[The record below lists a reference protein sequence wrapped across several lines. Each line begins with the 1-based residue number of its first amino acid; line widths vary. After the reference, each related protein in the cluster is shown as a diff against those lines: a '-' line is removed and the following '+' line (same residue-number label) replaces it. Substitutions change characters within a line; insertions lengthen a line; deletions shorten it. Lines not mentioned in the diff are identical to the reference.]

1 MQAVPFHQRGRSGTV
16 RWLLHGAV
24 VGSFFPLLLGLIG
37 PAYLA
42 SAGLARSLHENLQ
55 LPGSSIGLQE
65 WLPARNPARTASP
78 RDPSPPLLP
87 FFNRPITQ
95 PGSVLAPAPAIAPL
109 TWVQTH
115 REAGLFSAPGDDAQ
129 RFTVLPQWSYLK
141 VVDSAP
147 GWLLVRYEGDA
158 NRQAGQAWVPAGAVG
173 PISPPRW
180 LTNPRESPLYAGPE
194 PTAPS
199 YTRLPPWSIVEAMG
213 QDQADRGLVRYAGD
227 GNTRQPGLAWARRAD
242 LDVARAPA
250 GSQLPW
256 GAAPGSP
263 DDGAHLGIPYR
274 TQLDGSRSSGANC
287 GPTSVGMAL
296 ESFGVFVPTA
306 DLRDLANRLQG
317 NWDPNEGEPIDVLR
331 DLVQRYDLRGVDLEG
346 PGGGFRRWSLD
357 DVRHHLRAGHPV
369 IPQLRYRLL
378 PGREGFPIN
387 YDHYVV
393 LTGFSGDTFYYNDP
407 IPPAGGG
414 RDLAISAA
422 GLVRAWQWS
431 DEPLAAFAVTR

>member
-1 MQAVPFHQRGRSGTV
+1 
-16 RWLLHGAV
+16 
-24 VGSFFPLLLGLIG
+24 VG
-37 PAYLA
+37 
-42 SAGLARSLHENLQ
+42 
-55 LPGSSIGLQE
+55 
-65 WLPARNPARTASP
+65 
-78 RDPSPPLLP
+78 
-87 FFNRPITQ
+87 
-95 PGSVLAPAPAIAPL
+95 
-109 TWVQTH
+109 
-115 REAGLFSAPGDDAQ
+115 
-129 RFTVLPQWSYLK
+129 
-141 VVDSAP
+141 
-147 GWLLVRYEGDA
+147 
-158 NRQAGQAWVPAGAVG
+158 
-173 PISPPRW
+173 
-180 LTNPRESPLYAGPE
+180 
-194 PTAPS
+194 
-199 YTRLPPWSIVEAMG
+199 
-213 QDQADRGLVRYAGD
+213 
-227 GNTRQPGLAWARRAD
+227 
-242 LDVARAPA
+242 RAPA